1 MFYEFDQN
9 NSGGS
14 FIVDDNVCHRLFI
27 EATNEEEA
35 IAKAEDLGCY
45 WNGVANGID
54 CSCCGDRW
62 TPYADEINLLEFA
75 TSGYKV
81 SAYGKDR
88 DSAIIEWNKRYGKF
102 KIISAPSLENKIFLS
117 GVYVTGSICFA
128 DIEEYAQFLADE
140 YGWTTPDA
148 RIYYANG
155 KVAEIHSSKKS
166 RN

>member
-27 EATNEEEA
+27 EANSEEEA

-45 WNGVANGID
+45 WNGVTDGID
-54 CSCCGDRW
+54 CPCCGDRW

-75 TSGYKV
+75 TNGYSV
-81 SAYGKDR
+81 SASSEDR
-88 DSAIIEWNKRYGKF
+88 DSAIAEWNKRYGKF
-102 KIISAPSLENKIFLS
+102 QVVSAPALENKIFYRS
-117 GVYVTGSICFA
+117 VYATGSICFA

-155 KVAEIHSSKKS
+155 KVTEIHSSKKS